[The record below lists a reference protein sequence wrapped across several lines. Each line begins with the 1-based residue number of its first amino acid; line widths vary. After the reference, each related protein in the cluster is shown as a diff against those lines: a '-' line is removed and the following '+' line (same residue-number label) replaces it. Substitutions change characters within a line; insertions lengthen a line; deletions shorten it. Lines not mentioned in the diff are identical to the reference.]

1 MRKIFLI
8 LISLFGLFQTP
19 AVWSADCSA
28 GDVIVLTSPRAG
40 LKTLHDAVTV
50 RGFLCERHPYVLVRN
65 ETTNKSAFAQ
75 TDEDCRGNSCT
86 YRFAVPMRGLAPG
99 SNQIKATIPGEDP
112 PIEVEVEVIR
122 TALALL
128 GK

>member
-1 MRKIFLI
+1 MIFLI
-8 LISLFGLFQTP
+8 LISAFGLFQTP
-19 AVWSADCSA
+19 VVWSADCSS
-28 GDVIVLTSPRAG
+28 GEVIVLVSPRAG
-40 LKTLHDAVTV
+40 MKTLHDAVTV
-50 RGFLCERHPYVLVRN
+50 RGFLCESHPYVLVRN

-75 TDEDCRGNSCT
+75 TDQECHGNSCT

-99 SNQIKATIPGEDP
+99 SNQIKAIIPGEDP